1 MKGSIL
7 LLYVFWIV
15 QSDAQTLF
23 SYGRHKVSVGEFLNA
38 YQRNKTAADSGKDS
52 MKDYLRLYIN
62 YKLKVQDAKDIK
74 LDTLPSLQADLQS
87 YRHQIENNYVYDLA
101 TFNRLTTEA
110 VNRSKKDIQV
120 TAWKVSPERALDEKD
135 LKSLAEDVFKI
146 LRDDPD
152 RESDSFKMEGV
163 KVVKT
168 EMGFITA
175 FTLPYEIENII
186 YSLHPGEISN
196 PFLFQGSYFIFKNE
210 GERQAMGKIKLAQIL
225 ITAPTGDEGLWK
237 HAALLADSLYHILIN
252 GGDFSSLAKEFSD
265 DRMTYFNGGVM
276 PEFGVGKYS
285 PDFEARA
292 FSLKNPGEI
301 SRPFKT
307 IFGYH
312 IIKLISSHPVVSD
325 KAEEL
330 AEKVRQQ
337 VVQDSRMNIARNKL
351 ISTAR
356 IITGFH
362 SFHLPEA
369 DVYKI
374 TDSSL
379 IAGKDIASGQVN
391 KKSILFKFNDG
402 SEVSLNDWIQYA
414 KNSDK
419 VLNTDL
425 HHSYQALWPE
435 FESYQIVNNYKS
447 HLDQFDRDFSR
458 QMQEFK
464 EGNMLFEMMQR
475 KVWNLASEDSVGLKK
490 YYQLHSERY
499 RWKESADVII
509 FSCSNE
515 EVAQRCINELRTMP
529 WDEVLKMNAINLQA
543 DSGRFEID
551 QLPVKISIEKA
562 GVTPV
567 VVNDFDKT
575 ATFLQVLKIYPG
587 NIQRDFND
595 ARGLVVE
602 DYQTQLENDWIKKLR
617 LKYPVTINQKAWS
630 SIQK

>member
-1 MKGSIL
+1 
-7 LLYVFWIV
+7 
-15 QSDAQTLF
+15 
-23 SYGRHKVSVGEFLNA
+23 
-38 YQRNKTAADSGKDS
+38 
-52 MKDYLRLYIN
+52 
-62 YKLKVQDAKDIK
+62 
-74 LDTLPSLQADLQS
+74 
-87 YRHQIENNYVYDLA
+87 
-101 TFNRLTTEA
+101 
-110 VNRSKKDIQV
+110 
-120 TAWKVSPERALDEKD
+120 
-135 LKSLAEDVFKI
+135 
-146 LRDDPD
+146 
-152 RESDSFKMEGV
+152 
-163 KVVKT
+163 
-168 EMGFITA
+168 
-175 FTLPYEIENII
+175 
-186 YSLHPGEISN
+186 
-196 PFLFQGSYFIFKNE
+196 
-210 GERQAMGKIKLAQIL
+210 
-225 ITAPTGDEGLWK
+225 
-237 HAALLADSLYHILIN
+237 
-252 GGDFSSLAKEFSD
+252 
-265 DRMTYFNGGVM
+265 M

-292 FSLKNPGEI
+292 FSLKNHGEI

-447 HLDQFDRDFSR
+447 RLDQFDRDFSR

-499 RWKESADVII
+499 RWKKSADVII

-529 WDEVLKMNAINLQA
+529 WDEVLRMNAINLQA

-562 GVTPV
+562 GVTSV